1 MHSHIKTTR
10 QTYAITH
17 TETHTLTHNHHSHS
31 QLCVCVRA
39 RARDQRIYL
48 CAWIS
53 CRKYEDTTHTH
64 TQTHTVHLQS
74 CRNYYGNFDWNK
86 NTTTPFLLANS
97 QTHTHTHA
105 DSLAHTNTYAC
116 EYGRARALAHT
127 HTPSCA
133 ERAQRMCVYPSSAS
147 ASAAATAA
155 AFTTTTHCGDHKNH
169 PADWLTHETNPKF
182 PDERAWITPKS
193 NANYD

>member
-17 TETHTLTHNHHSHS
+17 TQKHTHSHTITTHIHS
-31 QLCVCVRA
+31 CVCVRA
-39 RARDQRIYL
+39 HARDQRIYL

-86 NTTTPFLLANS
+86 NTTPPFLLANS
-97 QTHTHTHA
+97 QTHTHTQTH
-105 DSLAHTNTYAC
+105 SHTQTHTRVST
-116 EYGRARALAHT
+116 GARVRWLT

-133 ERAQRMCVYPSSAS
+133 ERAQRMCVSKLGFGGSNSSSIHHHA
-147 ASAAATAA
+147 
-155 AFTTTTHCGDHKNH
+155 
-169 PADWLTHETNPKF
+169 L
-182 PDERAWITPKS
+182 
-193 NANYD
+193 